1 MPVVS
6 PDPAEQK
13 AAPAKAKE
21 KEQKQED
28 TSWLELEGV
37 TSEQVKHA
45 QEESRAEGDPFE
57 YPE

>member
-1 MPVVS
+1 MPVVK
-6 PDPAEQK
+6 PDPADQQ
-13 AAPAKAKE
+13 AAPAKE
-21 KEQKQED
+21 KEQED
-28 TSWLELEGV
+28 TSLLEGV

>member
-6 PDPAEQK
+6 PDPADQK
-13 AAPAKAKE
+13 AAPAKE
-21 KEQKQED
+21 TQQED
-28 TSWLELEGV
+28 PNLLEGV

-45 QEESRAEGDPFE
+45 QEEARAEGDPFE